1 MKRISYENRRVMFT
15 GIRPLLVVGIL
26 LVSLFLLSCNPSD
39 PQSTFDA
46 KGPIAEMQLGLFWII
61 FWVAV
66 AVFVVVEGALL
77 YTVVKFR
84 RKNRRTMPRQTH
96 GNKRLEIAW
105 TIAPTIILVFIAV
118 PTVMA
123 LFASAAP
130 ARVDAL
136 NVKVVAHQW
145 WWEFEYPELGLV
157 TANEMHIPVGRDVNV
172 ELESADVIHSFWI
185 PKLAGKLDI
194 IPTRTNRLWFRADE
208 PGNYSGQCAEFCGIA
223 HALMKF
229 RVIADVPEVFDRWVT
244 DQLADAHTPESDLA
258 KEGSRLFITKQ
269 CIVCHKIAG
278 TAAQGIIGPNLT
290 HISSRGTIAAGILEN
305 DQNGIN
311 LTKWL
316 KDPED
321 IKPGNIMSRQ
331 AGVYS
336 DPDLQMSDD
345 DIDALVAYL
354 LTLK

>member
-15 GIRPLLVVGIL
+15 RIRPLLVVAIL

-84 RKNRRTMPRQTH
+84 RKNRRSMPRQTH
-96 GNKRLEIAW
+96 GNKTLEIAW
-105 TIAPTIILVFIAV
+105 TIAPTIILMFIAV

-123 LFASAAP
+123 LFASSAP

-172 ELESADVIHSFWI
+172 ELQSADVIHSFWV

-194 IPTRTNRLWFRADE
+194 VPTRTNRLWFRADE

-258 KEGSRLFITKQ
+258 KEGSRLFVTKQ

-290 HISSRGTIAAGILEN
+290 HIASRGTIAAGILEN

-336 DPDLQMSDD
+336 DPDLQMSDE